1 MIAVSTTSKKE
12 SPQEREARICFE
24 EYLVRHFGRRSVQYW
39 VVEHDPPDYVFEIR
53 GVKYSVEATTIVN
66 KVEVRKANGNRGK
79 VSSMALRRNAKK
91 LEKQLQQACGKS
103 GLLRGYYVVALDP
116 PLHPSAGR
124 KHISEPALEYV
135 RRTKGLKQADPCD
148 IRLPR
153 RRLPDGTE
161 TGIPGRRIAS
171 IKKISMRRDLL
182 QVLPPP
188 QAAWEEPAREEATSR
203 LQNVIAEK
211 AEKLCSNDAPEPWI
225 LLVLHRDPFV
235 EHTFY
240 KEVVSGLSGVD
251 QFHSIFIARNSQQ
264 GYFLSGPWREQQRDA
279 HALGAEH
286 RK

>member
-1 MIAVSTTSKKE
+1 MSSKNKKE
-12 SPQEREARICFE
+12 TPQEKEARTCFE
-24 EYLVRHFGRRSVQYW
+24 KHLVRRFGRRSVQYW
-39 VVEHDPPDYVFEIR
+39 VVEHDPPDYLFEIR
-53 GVKYSVEATTIVN
+53 GLKYSVEATTIVN
-66 KVEVRKANGNRGK
+66 EVEVRKVNGNRGK
-79 VSSMALRRNAKK
+79 VPSMALSGNAER
-91 LEKQLQQACGKS
+91 LERELQQVTAKS
-103 GLLRGYYVVALDP
+103 GILRGYYVLALALPFD
-116 PLHPSAGR
+116 PSATR
-124 KHISEPALEYV
+124 KHISDPALEYV
-135 RRTKGLKQADPCD
+135 RRTKGVKQADLCE
-148 IRLPR
+148 IRLPP

-188 QAAWEEPAREEATSR
+188 QAAWAQPAREEATSR

-240 KEVVSGLSGVD
+240 KQLVSGLSGVD

-264 GYFLSGPWREQQRDA
+264 GYFLSGPWREQDGGL
-279 HALGAEH
+279 HKLGVED